1 MKASFLELL
10 RCPFCGGRL
19 TLQGTNQDGMHSTG
33 ILCCQCCAYPMV
45 EGIPYLRTGTAAE
58 VALRQ
63 IGQEQS
69 EHALFTLLG
78 LPEGQRQPFK
88 RLLQREQPATF
99 RDCLSLL
106 CPGPEGD
113 YLFHRFSD
121 PTFLCSQLVLR
132 ALAQD
137 RRCMA
142 GPVLDICGATGH
154 LTLSLCETAQ
164 DVILS
169 DLSFAKLWLAR
180 RFLAPGCQPVCCD
193 ASEPLPFAPRTFSFV
208 LCSDAFHYVWRRR
221 LLACEMVRLIGEA
234 GTILL
239 THLHNLLVENISAG
253 MPLTPA
259 SYQELFADLEPRIF
273 KESSVF
279 EALLTRQP
287 LDLSAGCADE
297 ELNEEAALIL
307 LATRLPLFRVYEIPP
322 HPEANLPLVRN
333 PLYAV
338 ERDGDGEVWTLR
350 FPSTEYASEYANCLR
365 YLPPTARLNRQDL
378 DDLRQGSNTD
388 KLKEL
393 ARRHVLLELP
403 SVTSNWI
410 PGTSCESH

>member
-1 MKASFLELL
+1 MEPSLLEML

-19 TLQGTNQDGMHSTG
+19 TLQGTEPHQDGVHSAG
-33 ILCCQCCAYPMV
+33 ILCCQCCAYPMM

-58 VALRQ
+58 TALRQ
-63 IGQEQS
+63 LGEEQS
-69 EHALFTLLG
+69 EGALLTLLG
-78 LPEGQRQPFK
+78 LPEDQSQPFK
-88 RLLQREQPATF
+88 RLLQRRQPPTF
-99 RDCLSLL
+99 RDCLSFL

-142 GPVLDICGATGH
+142 GPVLDLCGGTGH
-154 LTLSLCETAQ
+154 LTRSLCDSAQ
-164 DVILS
+164 EVILA

-180 RFLAPGCQPVCCD
+180 RFIAPRCQPVCCD
-193 ASEPLPFAPRTFSFV
+193 ASEPLPFAPGAFSFV

-221 LLACEMVRLIGEA
+221 LLAGEMVRLLNEA

-239 THLHNLLVENISAG
+239 PHLHNLLAENVSAG

-259 SYQELFADLEPRIF
+259 SYRELFADLEPSLF

-279 EALLTRQP
+279 EALLTRKP

-297 ELNEEAALIL
+297 ALDEEAALVL
-307 LATRLPLFRVYEIPP
+307 LATRLPLCRVYEPP
-322 HPEANLPLVRN
+322 PGPEANHPLVRN
-333 PLYAV
+333 PLYTV
-338 ERDGDGEVWTLR
+338 ERNGDGETWTLR
-350 FPSTEYASEYANCLR
+350 FPSAEYASEYTSCRR
-365 YLPPTARLNRQDL
+365 YLPPTARLNGQDL
-378 DDLRQGSNTD
+378 DDMRQGRNTD
-388 KLKEL
+388 RLKEL
-393 ARRHVLLELP
+393 ARRQVLLDLP
-403 SVTSNWI
+403 D
-410 PGTSCESH
+410 CYQ